1 MADSD
6 SRIEM
11 VAQVLDAMNKHNP
24 AAAARN
30 FTETCVL
37 DSHRGPYPH
46 GQRFSGKSAVEGAFS
61 SFFNRVPNAALED
74 PEILSVDDRVIVLAK
89 MTGRSMTGERLNL
102 NICEIYEFEGDQIT
116 RLDTY
121 WKRPDRH

>member
-11 VAQVLDAMNKHNP
+11 VTQVLDAMNKHNP
-24 AAAARN
+24 VAAARN

-46 GQRFSGKSAVEGAFS
+46 GQRFSGKSAVEGAFR
-61 SFFNRVPNAALED
+61 SFFNRVPDAVIAD
-74 PEILSVDDRVIVLAK
+74 PEILAVDERVFVLAK
-89 MTGRSMTGERLNL
+89 MTGRSMTGERLNQ
-102 NICEIYEFEGDQIT
+102 NICEIYEFDDDQIS